1 MDLGVI
7 RVSLNDRF
15 FRIAKDFQLQRVN
28 NRKSNLV
35 LNVEDIFEDA
45 IVSLRPQ
52 LVSANGINELG
63 RDSESIT

>member
-15 FRIAKDFQLQRVN
+15 FRIAKEFQLQRVN

-63 RDSESIT
+63 CDSESIT